1 MFAVNMLQTQ
11 LWWVI

>member
-1 MFAVNMLQTQ
+1 MFAVNMLQTR